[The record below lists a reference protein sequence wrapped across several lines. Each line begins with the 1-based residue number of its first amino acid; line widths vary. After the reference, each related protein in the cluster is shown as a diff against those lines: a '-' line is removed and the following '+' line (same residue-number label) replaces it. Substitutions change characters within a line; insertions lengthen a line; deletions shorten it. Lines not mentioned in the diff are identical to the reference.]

1 MTEFIRIVARSFD
14 PDANAQTVT
23 NIREF
28 TPERTAA
35 GKWNAHTIRCFEDIM
50 MLTKEGSVTVTWHRE
65 CAVRLPPQP
74 PQSMRSTL
82 ALCRMINSY
91 RDNAAEA
98 ARKMITEMRT
108 KALDLGEGHH
118 ESYAAE
124 IRALGYIVEEY

>member
-14 PDANAQTVT
+14 SETNTQTVT
-23 NIREF
+23 DIREF

-35 GKWNAHTIRCFEDIM
+35 GKWNAHTIRCFEDIVE
-50 MLTKEGSVTVTWHRE
+50 LAKGGSVTVTWHRE

-82 ALCRMINSY
+82 ALCRMIKGY
-91 RDNAAEA
+91 REGVAAA
-98 ARKMITEMRT
+98 AHEMITEMRT
-108 KALDLGEGHH
+108 KTLDLGEGHH